1 MHTAEPNK
9 IAFIGV
15 GNMGRPLVER
25 LLLAGYEVQV
35 YDIDPT
41 RASSVIAAGARWKA
55 TPALCASGCEVVVTC
70 LPLPHHVLENM
81 TGPEGA
87 LAGMAENSVWID
99 TSTTDYHNTRHIAGL
114 ARQKHIHSL
123 EAPVSNLS
131 HMGVDFA
138 NVCFYIGGD
147 KIGYQSSH
155 SVLETMGRKA
165 FYVGAIGTGQSVKLL
180 TNLLFYAATAVW
192 AELLVLARAN
202 EIPLH
207 WFWDFVKTSRGNC
220 FVSNQLTP
228 FMLDASYDHS
238 CTLEITVKDMSLTE
252 ALADELGVAMPLG
265 RIIADR
271 YRQAGARFD
280 TQDNHVKVAALSEQE
295 NSIALALADFQAPSP
310 YGANRNYRHSGAFT
324 EDAFG
329 RITPTLPGTFH
340 SGIRFTD
347 NQKIKLATHLVE
359 FLACIN
365 RVILGEAAEIGGAM
379 GLSPSLVTQ
388 VVNWSCGPSWVAEH
402 MDSYEPCFDS
412 IAVVDQKRHELKL
425 SVINRIFQQSILD
438 VAISPRMAGLS
449 EAEGV
454 LVP

>member
-1 MHTAEPNK
+1 
-9 IAFIGV
+9 
-15 GNMGRPLVER
+15 
-25 LLLAGYEVQV
+25 
-35 YDIDPT
+35 
-41 RASSVIAAGARWKA
+41 
-55 TPALCASGCEVVVTC
+55 
-70 LPLPHHVLENM
+70 
-81 TGPEGA
+81 
-87 LAGMAENSVWID
+87 
-99 TSTTDYHNTRHIAGL
+99 
-114 ARQKHIHSL
+114 
-123 EAPVSNLS
+123 
-131 HMGVDFA
+131 MGVDFA

-165 FYVGAIGTGQSVKLL
+165 FYVGEIGTGQSVKLL

-295 NSIALALADFQAPSP
+295 TALRLRWPTSRHPRPTAPIVTTDTAALLPRMPSP
-310 YGANRNYRHSGAFT
+310 DHPHTAGNVPLRHPVYRQPKDQAGDASGGIPRLYQPGHPRG
-324 EDAFG
+324 G
-329 RITPTLPGTFH
+329 R
-340 SGIRFTD
+340 
-347 NQKIKLATHLVE
+347 
-359 FLACIN
+359 
-365 RVILGEAAEIGGAM
+365 
-379 GLSPSLVTQ
+379 
-388 VVNWSCGPSWVAEH
+388 
-402 MDSYEPCFDS
+402 
-412 IAVVDQKRHELKL
+412 
-425 SVINRIFQQSILD
+425 
-438 VAISPRMAGLS
+438 
-449 EAEGV
+449 
-454 LVP
+454 